1 VLQELTGRR
10 RDTQD
15 FSVPVAPFAGAALA
29 AVNDFRRRRW
39 EARFPGLGGDE
50 GAPASAAK
58 SFAMSLGMTARLTGL
73 AAGERLFATGV
84 GRVAERALP
93 GHERL
98 YRPLG
103 HLAACRSWAAPCTG
117 WSPGRP

>member
-1 VLQELTGRR
+1 
-10 RDTQD
+10 
-15 FSVPVAPFAGAALA
+15 
-29 AVNDFRRRRW
+29 
-39 EARFPGLGGDE
+39 
-50 GAPASAAK
+50 
-58 SFAMSLGMTARLTGL
+58 MSLGMTARLTGL